1 MDGKRTVSAN
11 CYLTSADYEEIKF
24 ILLQFDLDD
33 STAGDTLRM
42 ALEYAFTGEA
52 RASLCRM
59 SRMAFEVIK
68 RYVLDPKFE
77 AEKAKDNGEEQQNRG

>member
-1 MDGKRTVSAN
+1 MEERKTISTNR
-11 CYLTSADYEEIKF
+11 YLTSADYEAIKF

-33 STAGDTLRM
+33 STAGDALRM

-52 RASLCRM
+52 RASLCRA
-59 SRMAFEVIK
+59 SRMAFQIIK

-77 AEKAKDNGEEQQNRG
+77 NGEERQIEA